1 MGRPC
6 FKCAEAEILQISYFT
21 LTHTF
26 LMNAIFFRIAENSHS
41 LLRWVRKSRQECLRV
56 QGMKEEKNIIDERKQ
71 QVSLI
76 LFLWDM
82 KYNIWLSVHACMSI
96 ILEACQSMYFI
107 ANIIFLLILYVTC
120 CCIVSYFI

>member
-21 LTHTF
+21 LTCTF

-56 QGMKEEKNIIDERKQ
+56 QGMKEEKNFIDERKQ